1 MLLKLFLKIWP
12 AFLPILVYIFWTYIV
27 DGLIV
32 QYFLRKRKIIE
43 DQKIVG
49 EGATYEKKSEEKV
62 GRFSLK
68 NRCFVIILYMSLI
81 LAILTL
87 IVTAVTGLG

>member
-27 DGLIV
+27 DALIV
-32 QYFLRKRKIIE
+32 QYFLRKKKIIE

-49 EGATYEKKSEEKV
+49 EGATYEKSEEKV

-87 IVTAVTGLG
+87 IVTAVSN